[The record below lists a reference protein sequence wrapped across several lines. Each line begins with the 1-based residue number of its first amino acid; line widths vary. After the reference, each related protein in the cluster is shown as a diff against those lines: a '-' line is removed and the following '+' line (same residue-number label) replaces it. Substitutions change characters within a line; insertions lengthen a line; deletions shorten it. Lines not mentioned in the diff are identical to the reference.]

1 MSCELN
7 CMIKTLMCVLRVV
20 FVQLKQQLKDIEV
33 DRVNSERVLQEM
45 TSALAAAESKNV
57 TSTTT
62 NAASSP
68 DLQATLQVKVSDFV
82 LVTFNSVLMKE
93 FHVRCFSFVLLDQ

>member
-1 MSCELN
+1 
-7 CMIKTLMCVLRVV
+7 MIKTLMCVLRVV
-20 FVQLKQQLKDIEV
+20 FVQLKQQLKDIEA

-93 FHVRCFSFVLLDQ
+93 FHVLSPLFY